1 MKVEFLKNH
10 MKHKSG
16 SKADV
21 SQEQGVY
28 FIRVGVAKEV
38 TEKPK
43 KAKETKELKQD
54 LETK

>member
-10 MKHKSG
+10 MTHVEG
-16 SKADV
+16 STADV

-38 TEKPK
+38 VKSAK
-43 KAKETKELKQD
+43 KKDTKELKQD